1 MEDVFVVM
9 HLEKYLSLY
18 RAVVVV
24 YVPPLLL
31 WTAGM
36 CSWRSW
42 LVCYFFFFFFCVCVK
57 KKKKNFFFGVTVAGR
72 ESTE

>member
-36 CSWRSW
+36 RSWRSW
-42 LVCYFFFFFFCVCVK
+42 LVCYYFFFFCVCEK
-57 KKKKNFFFGVTVAGR
+57 KKFFFGVTVAGR

>member
-36 CSWRSW
+36 RSWRSW
-42 LVCYFFFFFFCVCVK
+42 LLAGVLLLLLLLCV
-57 KKKKNFFFGVTVAGR
+57 KKKNFFFGVTMAGR